1 MKKNNL
7 NILLALLAIG
17 IIVISLLWAGNA
29 EFGGTDNKA
38 VDIIASNNYTPW
50 FDYLITPASPVVESF
65 LFSLQA
71 ALGAGVLFYF
81 IGYFRGRHSAT
92 KNENK

>member
-1 MKKNNL
+1 MKKSNL
-7 NILLALLAIG
+7 NFILTLLAIA
-17 IIVISLLWAGNA
+17 VVLVSLLWAGKA

-38 VDIIASNNYTPW
+38 VEIIESNNYTPW
-50 FDYLITPASPVVESF
+50 FDYITAPASPVVESF

-81 IGYFRGRHSAT
+81 IGYFKGRRSADND
-92 KNENK
+92 K